1 MNALLICNVGGRDV
15 SHPDRP
21 KNLHSERQW
30 AQTALAQYPELCDT
44 FRLPIIR
51 KALHYLAT
59 RHVILDQVILIASD
73 QPPPPVGN
81 AQFWSSDTIYSAQI
95 IARLLCD
102 GLTPYP
108 RLNEQ
113 QIEIWTIQTEDGQGC
128 DPSDY
133 DLTLRFLERQL
144 AELRRVY
151 PHHTAFF
158 EVTGGTPAMTTG
170 LLIAGTE
177 TFGGQTEI
185 LSVHPY
191 QELPIA
197 LNTGK
202 RLLATPLRASLR
214 SHAASYAY
222 DAAARTF
229 REHKSIITDRLEP
242 TAARLIASLLAYAHH
257 RFNFDF
263 ASARDALQR
272 VGDAGP
278 WQAELD
284 SLLAQ
289 VNQLALAPVDQLV
302 RQCRLAELVHGAAA
316 RYQIGLYAD
325 FLTQVV
331 RFEENLLRYL
341 CIQQRAQFLDRQQ
354 QIDPDG
360 TYLARK
366 WLRQQ
371 KFTLSRDRDPKRDL
385 IVDRSVMQELL
396 AHLFDQAQPD
406 QRNLLMAIDR
416 LGKLVKRR
424 NRLTHHLEGVQK
436 ADLARDFAGP
446 QAPPAAADQIVP
458 HLEQLYEQVCR
469 QPLPPSPYQ
478 HINQLLDRLLQAT
491 QT

>member
-15 SHPDRP
+15 LHPALP
-21 KNLHSERQW
+21 KNGHSERQW
-30 AQTALAQYPELCDT
+30 AQTALERYPELCGT
-44 FRLPIIR
+44 FSLPIIS

-59 RHVILDQVILIASD
+59 RRVVIDHVILIASD

-81 AQFWSSDTIYSAQI
+81 AKFWSSDTIYSAQI
-95 IARLLCD
+95 IAHLLCD

-108 RLNEQ
+108 RLDGQ
-113 QIEIWTIQTEDGQGC
+113 QITIWTIQTEDGQGC

-133 DLTLRFLERQL
+133 DLTLRFLERRL

-177 TFGGQTEI
+177 IFGSQTEI
-185 LSVHPY
+185 LSVHPN

-222 DAAARTF
+222 AAAARTF
-229 REHKSIITDRLEP
+229 LEHEAIITDRLEP
-242 TAARLIASLLAYAHH
+242 TAARLIAPLLAYAHH

-263 ASARDALQR
+263 ASARSALQR
-272 VGDAGP
+272 VRNAGP
-278 WQAELD
+278 WRAELD

-289 VNQLALAPVDQLV
+289 VNQPV
-302 RQCRLAELVHGAAA
+302 RQFLLAEVVRGAAA

-341 CIQQRAQFLDRQQ
+341 CLQQGAWFCNRQRQ
-354 QIDPDG
+354 LDPDG
-360 TYLARK
+360 TYLARE
-366 WLRQQ
+366 WLSQQ
-371 KFTLSRDRDPKRDL
+371 TFTLSRDRDPNRDL
-385 IVDRSVMQELL
+385 IADRSVMRELL
-396 AHLFDQAQPD
+396 GNLLGRAQPG
-406 QRNLLMAIDR
+406 QHNLLTAIDR
-416 LGKLVKRR
+416 LGELVKRR
-424 NRLTHHLEGVQK
+424 NELTHHLEGVQK
-436 ADLARDFAGP
+436 AGLARAFAGP
-446 QAPPAAADQIVP
+446 QASPSAADQIVP
-458 HLEQLYEQVCR
+458 HLEQLYEQVCH

-478 HINQLLDRLLQAT
+478 HINRLLDRLLQAT